1 MKFKSRIFALLML
14 VTSLGL
20 LAACEASDK
29 QADEATIS
37 DSSAAVHNKPQH
49 DTDRSPG
56 KPGPPIRIKYS
67 IVGKPVVGQPVE
79 IDVQVS
85 SSVAVQSLRVSYQV
99 MDEATLFFPDT
110 QAREMIYTNIADDDV
125 REQRVTV
132 VPQGEG
138 RSYLNVLV
146 EVDTEFGLFTK
157 TAAIPVQVGTVLA
170 KPKLNGTLQ
179 TDEQGEAVISMPAQE
194 E

>member
-1 MKFKSRIFALLML
+1 MKFNSRVIPVLVLAIPLALL
-14 VTSLGL
+14 V
-20 LAACEASDK
+20 ACQASDK
-29 QADEATIS
+29 QADEVTVS

-49 DTDRSPG
+49 NADRSPG
-56 KPGPPIRIKYS
+56 KPSPPIKIDYS
-67 IVGKPVVGQPVE
+67 IIGKPVVGQPVE

-110 QAREMIYTNIADDDV
+110 QAREMIYTDIADDDI
-125 REQRVTV
+125 RKQRVTV

-138 RSYLNVLV
+138 RAYLNVLV

-157 TAAIPVQVGTVLA
+157 TAAIPIQVGTVLA
-170 KPKLNGTLQ
+170 KPRLNGTLQ
-179 TDEQGEAVISMPAQE
+179 TDEQGEAIISMPAQE